1 MLTFEWTSARPW
13 WRVLIGRVAGV
24 LGEPIERQARRL
36 KRCLARRNV
45 HHAAHCCSVP
55 RAAYNDR
62 GTAAA
67 GERGS
72 EPAGGRTEAAA
83 SVSLDNCSRAAE
95 SRLVRCEVYAAA
107 SMRTHSSESHRVGT
121 TPRYRDGH
129 RPVPSKWV
137 TERMAG
143 LNTEGLAA
151 LGRNGSEWQLG
162 SSHVRVRAHIGKQD
176 IRVAE
181 WGEGRTGYPASAT
194 WRDRPRHPCRRNQPW
209 HEWCAARRT
218 ESGCPGEESVTKP

>member
-1 MLTFEWTSARPW
+1 MSRSTQRATCTMQRTARHVQHTTTGA
-13 WRVLIGRVAGV
+13 RL
-24 LGEPIERQARRL
+24 RQA
-36 KRCLARRNV
+36 
-45 HHAAHCCSVP
+45 
-55 RAAYNDR
+55 
-62 GTAAA
+62 
-67 GERGS
+67 S
-72 EPAGGRTEAAA
+72 EGASPAGGRTEAAA

-121 TPRYRDGH
+121 NTIPRRY

-137 TERMAG
+137 TERTAG

-151 LGRNGSEWQLG
+151 LGRIGREWQLG

-181 WGEGRTGYPASAT
+181 WVEGRTGYPASAT